1 MYTILCICLHYYSQK
16 GQNAIGM
23 IPHDADVI
31 SIITDDQINGEVRI
45 GGTDLLEAV
54 FVSTYMLSSEHALV
68 EWDY

>member
-1 MYTILCICLHYYSQK
+1 
-16 GQNAIGM
+16 M